1 MFSLDVFYKI
11 TMLSE
16 SIPYVNCVNHY
27 EELTSAFDERV
38 ADRYRHFHQWHR
50 PCTDLY
56 RVFPRLV
63 VTVPLQASYMSRNTE
78 LSSQITGIRRVD
90 RVNSLFSS
98 QETKEKKIK
107 SQQRTRVALRRRN
120 LSPGIVFTTVRFL
133 EKLPKAKYF
142 YSTRKCKITGC
153 SWITDLL
160 ILIIIIFYYN
170 IIIFIIL

>member
-11 TMLSE
+11 TMLLE
-16 SIPYVNCVNHY
+16 SIPRVNCINHY

-56 RVFPRLV
+56 RVFPASLV
-63 VTVPLQASYMSRNTE
+63 VTFLLQASYMSRNTE

-107 SQQRTRVALRRRN
+107 SQQRTRIALRRRN
-120 LSPGIVFTTVRFL
+120 LSPGIVFGSAFSR
-133 EKLPKAKYF
+133 E
-142 YSTRKCKITGC
+142 ITK
-153 SWITDLL
+153 S
-160 ILIIIIFYYN
+160 
-170 IIIFIIL
+170 